1 MIHDFSPGDFL
12 IFQIESGYGL
22 LRVLAVDDLPG
33 GAVWHVAAY
42 EDLFLEPE
50 DAEAAITS
58 GSPPR
63 LRAAHLA
70 LTNRAFESTQVAKI
84 AEAPLEAEL
93 RSAIESWRAEAT
105 PAVSDRSVRLLLGLR

>member
-22 LRVLAVDDLPG
+22 LRVLAVDDTAD
-33 GAVWHVAAY
+33 GAVWHLAAY

-50 DAEAAITS
+50 DAEAAITG

-70 LTNRAFESTQVAKI
+70 LTNRAFESTQVAMI
-84 AEAPLEAEL
+84 AEAPLEPEL
-93 RSAIESWRAEAT
+93 LSSVENWRASESS
-105 PAVSDRSVRLLLGLR
+105 AVSDRSVRLLLGLR